1 MSTKSFKKILTKIK
15 KHCKICSKLEVRKIK
30 QITVQEWLPISKIYN
45 DGYVKLKNNKII
57 KILKV
62 NPINYNLKSDL
73 EKEAILNSYKIFLKT
88 CNFDIQILIQSNKE
102 DLTHHIE
109 NIQKNISKKEN
120 NYLKDIAN
128 NYINYIQQ
136 INLTRKSSSKDFFI
150 IISGNID
157 KKMDIFEAEEIVK
170 NDLKEK
176 YFKIKECLARSG
188 NLVTELSSLD
198 DVQKLF
204 FSLLNTRKN
213 LNNKLIK
220 NNK

>member
-1 MSTKSFKKILTKIK
+1 MIGF
-15 KHCKICSKLEVRKIK
+15 
-30 QITVQEWLPISKIYN
+30 
-45 DGYVKLKNNKII
+45 VKLKNNKIV

-73 EKEAILNSYKIFLKT
+73 EKESILNSYKIFLKT
-88 CNFDIQILIQSNKE
+88 CNFNIQILIQSNKE
-102 DLTHHIE
+102 DLTHHIK

-120 NYLKDIAN
+120 KYLENIAD

-136 INLTRKSSSKDFFI
+136 INLTRKSSSKDFYI
-150 IISGNID
+150 IISEQIN
-157 KKMDIFEAEEIVK
+157 KKIDIFESEEIIK

-188 NLVTELSSLD
+188 NLVSELSN
-198 DVQKLF
+198 QKEVERLF
-204 FSLLNTRKN
+204 FSLLNTKKN

-220 NNK
+220 IK

>member
-1 MSTKSFKKILTKIK
+1 MSTKSLGKILTNIK
-15 KHCKICSKLEVRKIK
+15 KHCKISFKLEVRKIK
-30 QITVQEWLPISKIYN
+30 QLTVQEWLPISKIYN

-150 IISGNID
+150 ILSGNID
-157 KKMDIFEAEEIVK
+157 KKMDIFESEEIVK

-188 NLVTELSSLD
+188 NLVSELSSLD
-198 DVQKLF
+198 EVEKLF

-220 NNK
+220 